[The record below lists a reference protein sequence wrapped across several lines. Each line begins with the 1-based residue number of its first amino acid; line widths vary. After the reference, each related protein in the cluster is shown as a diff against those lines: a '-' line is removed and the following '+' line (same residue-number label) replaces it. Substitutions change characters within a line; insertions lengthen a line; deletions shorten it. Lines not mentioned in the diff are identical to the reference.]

1 MGAYTGLGVL
11 LTGATG
17 GFGVA
22 VSNMLAAQG
31 AKLLLTDLDQGK
43 LDDLARGLECETI
56 CIAGDV
62 CDPALHERLVKTAED
77 AWGGV
82 DVAIN
87 NAGIAHPHWRVPDV
101 DKDVARKVIEVDL
114 LAVLWA
120 MQAQI
125 PSMEKRYRETGK
137 PAAIVNLASLAGIA
151 GAPLISAY
159 SAAKHGVVG
168 LTRSA
173 AAEYARRG
181 IRVNA
186 ICPAF
191 ARTAMVQAGID
202 ASVAN
207 DGLSPEQAEAHVVR
221 GVPMRRLGTPEEVA
235 QAILWAGSPENGFMT
250 GQAIAIDGGV
260 TSV

>member
-1 MGAYTGLGVL
+1 MAAYAGLTVL

-17 GFGVA
+17 GFGL
-22 VSNMLAAQG
+22 SLCRMLDAEG
-31 AKLLLTDLDQGK
+31 AKLVLSDMDQGK
-43 LDDLARGLECETI
+43 LEALAASLSCETV

-62 CDPALHERLVKTAED
+62 CEPELHHRLVAAAEGL
-77 AWGGV
+77 GGL

-87 NAGIAHPHWRVPDV
+87 NAGIANPHNRVPDIPA
-101 DKDVARKVIEVDL
+101 DEARKVVEVDL
-114 LAVLWA
+114 LGVLWA

-125 PSMEKRYRETGK
+125 PSMAKRYKETG
-137 PAAIVNLASLAGIA
+137 ATGSIVNLASLAGIA
-151 GAPLISAY
+151 GAPLISVY

-173 AAEYARRG
+173 AAENERRG

-191 ARTAMVQAGID
+191 ARTPMVQAGID

-207 DGLSPEQAEAHVVR
+207 DGMTPEAAEAHVVR

-250 GQAIAIDGGV
+250 GQTIAIDGGV
-260 TSV
+260 TAV

>member
-1 MGAYTGLGVL
+1 MAAYTGLTVL

-17 GFGVA
+17 GFGIA
-22 VSNMLAAQG
+22 LSQMLAAQG
-31 AKLLLTDLDQGK
+31 AKLVMNDLNAEALEAQAAA
-43 LDDLARGLECETI
+43 LDCETV

-62 CDPALHERLVKTAED
+62 CDPALHVELVKAAEGL
-77 AWGGV
+77 GGL

-87 NAGIAHPHWRVPDV
+87 NAGIANPHARVPDIPA
-101 DKDVARKVIEVDL
+101 DVARKVVEVDL
-114 LAVLWA
+114 LGVLWA

-125 PSMEKRYRETGK
+125 PSMAKRYKETGAK
-137 PAAIVNLASLAGIA
+137 GAIVNLASLAGIA
-151 GAPLISAY
+151 GAPLISVY

-173 AAEYARRG
+173 AAENARRG

-191 ARTAMVQAGID
+191 ARTPMVQAGID

-207 DGLSPEQAEAHVVR
+207 DGMTPEAAEAHVVR

-250 GQAIAIDGGV
+250 GQTIAIDGGV
-260 TSV
+260 TAV